1 MKLIGLTGPAGSGK
15 DTVARFLCD
24 TQGFVQ
30 IAFADAMRDGLKAML
45 GLTDEELSD
54 QIMKEDCIPWLG
66 RTPRYLMQT
75 LGTIWGRNYVK
86 SNLWV
91 QLAARKVDLYRRG
104 ESALRLHI
112 NGIVLSDVRFEDE
125 AEYVRT
131 HGILWHIRRA
141 NHTSGLAS
149 SARQHISEHGV
160 AWLPCD
166 RTIHNDGSIDYLYET
181 VANVFSNEE

>member
-30 IAFADAMRDGLKAML
+30 VAFADAMRDGLKAMF

-54 QIMKEDCIPWLG
+54 RTKKEDYIPWLG
-66 RTPRYLMQT
+66 RSPRYLMQT
-75 LGTIWGRNYVK
+75 LGTTWGRNCIK
-86 SNLWV
+86 PDLWV
-91 QLAARKVDLYRRG
+91 QLAARKVEAHRR
-104 ESALRLHI
+104 SSPCLHI

-125 AEYVRT
+125 AAYVRGQGT
-131 HGILWHIRRA
+131 LWHIHRTTMA
-141 NHTSGLAS
+141 YTGLAS
-149 SARQHISEHGV
+149 SALQHISEQGV

-166 RTIHNDGSIDYLYET
+166 RTIHNSGSIDDLYET